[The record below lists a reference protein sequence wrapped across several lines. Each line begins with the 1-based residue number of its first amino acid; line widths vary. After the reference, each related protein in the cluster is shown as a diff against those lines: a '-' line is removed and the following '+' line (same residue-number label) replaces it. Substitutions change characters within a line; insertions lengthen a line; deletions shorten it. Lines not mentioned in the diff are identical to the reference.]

1 MSTKTYD
8 NALDFLPEVKTRNG
22 GKFRSTLKLIAQ
34 ALREGRDAEANYKRE
49 IARGTEPSKA
59 AAKVFAN

>member
-8 NALDFLPEVKTRNG
+8 DALDFLPQGKTGNG
-22 GKFRSTLKLIAQ
+22 GKFLSTLKLIAQ
-34 ALREGRDAEANYKRE
+34 ALREGRNAEANYKRE

-59 AAKVFAN
+59 AAKAFTF